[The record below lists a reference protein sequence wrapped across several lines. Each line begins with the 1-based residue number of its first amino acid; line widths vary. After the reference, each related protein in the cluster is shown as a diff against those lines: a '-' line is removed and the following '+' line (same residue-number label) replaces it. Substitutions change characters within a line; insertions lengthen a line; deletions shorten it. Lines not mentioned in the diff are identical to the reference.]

1 MVDLDTRDYLVR
13 LDRFLLNQTLQP
25 SFSDIQ
31 DRIEGFLKNTVSQ
44 KKADG
49 VVFGLSGGID
59 SVTVAYLAAKVFGK
73 KALALV
79 MPDSTVSPSS
89 ETGDAL
95 KVIGDLGLDYKLIDI
110 DVIHKIY
117 SNYLEPDE
125 LALGNLRARIRANI
139 IYYYANLKNYLVLGT
154 SNKSEYLIGYFT
166 KFGDGSADILPIVH
180 LYKTQVRKLAELLG
194 VPNNII
200 TKRSSPNLWKG
211 HDAEEEI
218 GISYEKIDVILSC
231 IVGSGWTL
239 PMFMDMVTGIPK
251 KDVEKIYQM
260 YQNTQ
265 HKRILPEGVE
275 RHQPFIDVRDD

>member
-1 MVDLDTRDYLVR
+1 MPRIQDGTMDYLER
-13 LDRFLLNQTLQP
+13 LDILLGETNDTKIQQT
-25 SFSDIQ
+25 
-31 DRIEGFLKNTVSQ
+31 IETFLKNTVSE

-59 SVTVAYLAAKVFGK
+59 SVTVAYLAAKTFGK

-95 KVIGDLGLDYKLIDI
+95 KVIGELGLDYKLIDI

-117 SNYLEPDE
+117 SNHLEPDE
-125 LALGNLRARIRANI
+125 RALGNLRARIRSNI

-154 SNKSEYLIGYFT
+154 SDKSEYLIGYFT
-166 KFGDGSADILPIVH
+166 KFGDGSADILPIVE
-180 LYKTQVRKLAELLG
+180 LYKTQVRKFAEFLG
-194 VPNNII
+194 VPNNIV

-218 GISYEKIDVILSC
+218 GISYEEIDIILHC
-231 IVGSGWTL
+231 IVDKNWTL
-239 PMFMDMVTGIPK
+239 EEIMGDVTGIPK

-265 HKRILPEGVE
+265 HKRILPERVGTE
-275 RHQPFIDVRDD
+275 QFTAWRDD

>member
-1 MVDLDTRDYLVR
+1 MPRIQRLCMVEYSE
-13 LDRFLLNQTLQP
+13 LLT
-25 SFSDIQ
+25 DIGPTPTECR
-31 DRIEGFLKNTVSQ
+31 RIQQNIEEFLKNMVSQ

-59 SVTVAYLAAKVFGK
+59 SVTVAYLASKMFGK

-95 KVIGDLGLDYKLIDI
+95 KVIGELGLDYKLIDI

-117 SNYLEPDE
+117 SNRLEPDE
-125 LALGNLRARIRANI
+125 RALGNLRARIRANV

-166 KFGDGSADILPIVH
+166 KFGDGSADILPIVK
-180 LYKTQVRKLAELLG
+180 LYKTQIRKLAEFVG
-194 VPNNII
+194 VPSNIV

-218 GISYEKIDVILSC
+218 GIGYEKMDTILHC
-231 IVGSGWTL
+231 MVDKNYTL
-239 PMFMDMVTGIPK
+239 DEFMDGVTGISK

-265 HKRILPEGVE
+265 HKRILPERVE
-275 RHQPFIDVRDD
+275 SIYGDF